1 MPVTITGTPAA
12 NTVYALVGAVV
23 ALNASSYVMVRI
35 VPVELTEDEAGEK
48 IGALKS
54 GATAELFVAVM
65 PVTDNM
71 SLPAVSCNAALF
83 AVASSAGAAYETV
96 TVLLEVI
103 VTPEMFAVI
112 LLSGILR
119 LKPVIVA
126 GTPLTEIVKAVDAEI
141 FEPMFSL
148 KLI

>member
-1 MPVTITGTPAA
+1 
-12 NTVYALVGAVV
+12 
-23 ALNASSYVMVRI
+23 MVRI
-35 VPVELTEDEAGEK
+35 VPVELTEAEEK
-48 IGALKS
+48 IGARKS
-54 GATAELFVAVM
+54 GATTELFVAVI

-71 SLPAVSCNAALF
+71 SLPAVSCIAALF

-112 LLSGILR
+112 LLSGMLR

-126 GTPLTEIVKAVDAEI
+126 GTPLTEIVNAVAAEI
-141 FEPMFSL
+141 FEPMVSL
-148 KLI
+148 KFI

>member
-23 ALNASSYVMVRI
+23 ALNASSYVMVRV
-35 VPVELTEDEAGEK
+35 VPAELTDAEEK

-71 SLPAVSCNAALF
+71 SLPATSCNAALL

-126 GTPLTEIVKAVDAEI
+126 GTPLTKMVKAVVAEI